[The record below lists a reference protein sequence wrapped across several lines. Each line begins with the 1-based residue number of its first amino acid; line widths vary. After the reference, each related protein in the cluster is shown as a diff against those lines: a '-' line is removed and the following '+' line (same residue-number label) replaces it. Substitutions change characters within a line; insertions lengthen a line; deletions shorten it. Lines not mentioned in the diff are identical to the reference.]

1 MKDEVSRIYGYMII
15 SKATSKFLQEKFTL
29 SRDAHADANP

>member
-1 MKDEVSRIYGYMII
+1 MRFQGFMGIII

-29 SRDAHADANP
+29 SRDARADANP